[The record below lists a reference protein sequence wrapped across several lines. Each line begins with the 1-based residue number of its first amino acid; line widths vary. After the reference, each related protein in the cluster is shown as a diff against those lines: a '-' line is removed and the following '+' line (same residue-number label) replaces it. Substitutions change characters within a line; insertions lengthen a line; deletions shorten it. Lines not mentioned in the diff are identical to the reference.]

1 MNIRRKLIVA
11 LCADVLAAP
20 LAVLAQQQGR
30 VLRIGWLSNDRAA
43 NSPFFEAFR
52 GGMRDLGYV
61 EGRNLVIEARF
72 GEGSTERLDQLAVEL
87 VQLQPQIIV
96 TQAGPA
102 TFPVVR
108 AKATMPVV
116 FGFSGDPVEAKLVDS
131 YAHPGGNL
139 TGTSWLSSEL
149 VGKRM
154 EILKEAM
161 PGLKRVAI
169 IANPHHPGEQSE
181 LRASQAA
188 AKSLGLAIDYYQ
200 TRDEAEL
207 DNALAAILKSRGEA
221 IVAFPDVLIMRQSEK
236 FAAFAEKNR
245 IPAISG
251 WAGFAERGNLMT
263 YGPNLRDSF
272 RRLATY
278 VDKIAKGAKPA
289 DLPIELPTTVE
300 LVINMKTA
308 KAIGIK
314 IPNSILVR
322 ADKVIE

>member
-1 MNIRRKLIVA
+1 MA
-11 LCADVLAAP
+11 LLPRWSAAQT
-20 LAVLAQQQGR
+20 AKVF
-30 VLRIGWLSNDRAA
+30 RIGWLSNSGA

-72 GEGSTERLDQLAVEL
+72 GEGSSERLEQLAVEL
-87 VQLQPQIIV
+87 VQMKLQIIV

-102 TFPVVR
+102 TYPVVR

-116 FGFSGDPVEAKLVDS
+116 FGFSGDPVEGKLADS
-131 YAHPGGNL
+131 YAHPGGNF
-139 TGTSWLSSEL
+139 TGMTYLSLEL

-154 EILKEAM
+154 EMLKEAM

-169 IANPHHPGEQSE
+169 IANPHHPGEQGE

-188 AKSLGLAIDYYQ
+188 AKLLGLAIDYHQ
-200 TRDEAEL
+200 VRTDAEL
-207 DNALAAILKSRGEA
+207 DEAFAAILKSHSEA
-221 IVAFPDVLIMRQSEK
+221 IVVFPDAFMVSRSDRI
-236 FAAFAEKNR
+236 AAFSIKNHV
-245 IPAISG
+245 PSISG
-251 WAGFAERGNLMT
+251 WATFADRGNLMT
-263 YGPNLRDSF
+263 YGPNLRDSY

-278 VDKIAKGAKPA
+278 VDKILKGAKPA

-300 LVINMKTA
+300 LVVNLKTA
-308 KAIGIK
+308 KALGIK

-322 ADKVIE
+322 ADRVIE